1 MELKMNKDISVL
13 MSVYKNDLPQN
24 VRVAVESV
32 VNQTLKPK
40 QIVIAVDGPIPEQLD
55 EELKRLVDEY
65 PSLLEVHYLKENVG
79 LGKALQAMQGFL
91 KYDFVARMDSDDI
104 SRPERFEKQIQ
115 CFENDPQLDVV
126 SSNSQEFFNQLDN
139 IAGLKIM
146 PEKHEDIV
154 KLMSSRCPLIHP
166 AMMMKKQILEKSG
179 GYLDWFYAE
188 DWYLIIRMY
197 LAGAKFY
204 NIQDVL
210 LDFRVNTDT
219 YGRRGGI
226 KYYKSIKGLLKIM
239 RKHKMMGFFKY
250 NKEKLK
256 RFVAHVLIPT
266 KLRQKL
272 YIKVMRKEVK

>member
-1 MELKMNKDISVL
+1 MNKDISVL

-24 VRVAVESV
+24 VRVAVESI

-40 QIVIAVDGPIPEQLD
+40 QIVMAVDGPIPEELD
-55 EELKRLVDEY
+55 TELKMLLTNY
-65 PSLLEVHYLKENVG
+65 PNLFEVHYLKENVG